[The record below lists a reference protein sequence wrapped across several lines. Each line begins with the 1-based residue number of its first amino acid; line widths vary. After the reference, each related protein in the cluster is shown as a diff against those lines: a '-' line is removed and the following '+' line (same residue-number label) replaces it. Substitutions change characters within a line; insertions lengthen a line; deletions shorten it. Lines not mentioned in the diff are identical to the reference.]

1 MEESS
6 DDPDLVN
13 TVLDYLRR
21 SRDARNGVITPA
33 EVVSAPSD
41 EVSTPEVKPR
51 SRKLKKYQF
60 KLKDKSGKPIEPP
73 VDTRDKR
80 DDDSEIDDDDED
92 DD

>member
-21 SRDARNGVITPA
+21 SRDARNGVITP
-33 EVVSAPSD
+33 SD
-41 EVSTPEVKPR
+41 EVITPEVKPVSEAR
-51 SRKLKKYQF
+51 TIKKYQF
-60 KLKDKSGKPIEPP
+60 KLKDKSGKPSEPP
-73 VDTRDKR
+73 VDTSDKR